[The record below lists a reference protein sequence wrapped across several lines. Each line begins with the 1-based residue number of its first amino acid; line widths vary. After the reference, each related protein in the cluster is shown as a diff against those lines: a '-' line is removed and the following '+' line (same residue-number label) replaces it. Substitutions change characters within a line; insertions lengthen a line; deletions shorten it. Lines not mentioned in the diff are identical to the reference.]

1 MIYTIRLLLI
11 LLLLSCCS
19 YVSYSQVVPMI
30 KVATIGVPNESI
42 TLKDFQNA
50 EYSFLKVR
58 IGRSA
63 NANLTLATVKN
74 NILEWVSATNEKI
87 YTYNGKII
95 KVSGIGK
102 NISFI
107 TYSKFAIEP
116 QTIDSFDVQLYNPGA
131 VIQQTSDMRFVDYRE
146 IYHLDEKINTKYFK
160 EYVVTKE
167 FRWKYVNHYWVD
179 DSTNRVI
186 KSKQSI
192 HPDFP
197 NLEIEYFY
205 K

>member
-1 MIYTIRLLLI
+1 MIFMIKNLLI
-11 LLLLSCCS
+11 LLALSSCS
-19 YVSYSQVVPMI
+19 YISYSQVAPMV
-30 KVATIGVPNESI
+30 KVATIGVSKERIS
-42 TLKDFQNA
+42 LKEYQNA
-50 EYSFLKVR
+50 DYSFLKVR

-74 NILEWVSATNEKI
+74 NILEWVSASDEKI
-87 YTYNGKII
+87 YTFNGKII

-131 VIQQTSDMRFVDYRE
+131 VIQQVSDIRFVDDRE
-146 IYHLDEKINTKYFK
+146 IDYLDKKINTKYFK

-197 NLEIEYFY
+197 DLEIEYFY

>member
-1 MIYTIRLLLI
+1 MIFMIKNLLI
-11 LLLLSCCS
+11 LLALSSCS
-19 YVSYSQVVPMI
+19 YISYSQVVPMV
-30 KVATIGVPNESI
+30 KVATIGVSKERIS
-42 TLKDFQNA
+42 LKEYQNA
-50 EYSFLKVR
+50 DYSFLKVR

-74 NILEWVSATNEKI
+74 NILEWVSASNEKI
-87 YTYNGKII
+87 YTFNGKII

-116 QTIDSFDVQLYNPGA
+116 QTIDSLDVQLYNPGA
-131 VIQQTSDMRFVDYRE
+131 VIQQVSDIRFVDDRE
-146 IYHLDEKINTKYFK
+146 IYYLDKKITTKYFK

-179 DSTNRVI
+179 DSTKRVI

-197 NLEIEYFY
+197 DLEIEYFY

>member
-1 MIYTIRLLLI
+1 MIKNLLI
-11 LLLLSCCS
+11 LLALSSCS
-19 YVSYSQVVPMI
+19 YISYSQVAPMV
-30 KVATIGVPNESI
+30 KVATIGVSKERIS
-42 TLKDFQNA
+42 LKEYQNA
-50 EYSFLKVR
+50 DYSFLKVR

-74 NILEWVSATNEKI
+74 NILEWVSASDEKI
-87 YTYNGKII
+87 YTFNGKII

-131 VIQQTSDMRFVDYRE
+131 VIQQVSDIRFVDDRE
-146 IYHLDEKINTKYFK
+146 IDYLDKKINTKYFK

-197 NLEIEYFY
+197 DLEIEYFY